1 MTLSLLLISL
11 FTFVELNCEN
21 LFDCQHDSLK
31 NDTEFLPGG
40 AYHWTRTRYWQKLD
54 RIGQTILS
62 CGEQQVTNQL
72 SPRSKASKRKEGGV
86 NNGKSWQLPDMVAL
100 CEVENDS
107 VLHDLTRR
115 SLLRNAC
122 YEYVMTNSPDERGI
136 DVALMYSPYSFRLID
151 SHSVRVKPI
160 KGMRPTRDILYA
172 SGVTV
177 SGDTLHVIVAHLPSR
192 RGGEK
197 YSRPFRMAA
206 ARQVAAVVD
215 SIYNNVSAV
224 AKIIVAG
231 DFNDYSNSESI
242 QLLCSKRMTEVSQG
256 AKGCNGAKG
265 TYRYQGLWGSLDH
278 ILVSRPLAD
287 ILTECYV
294 NDAEF
299 LIERD
304 EKNGGVKPRR
314 NYLGPRYLNG
324 FSDHLP
330 LVARFKW

>member
-1 MTLSLLLISL
+1 MILSMLLLSL

-62 CGEQQVTNQL
+62 CGEQQVTNRL
-72 SPRSKASKRKEGGV
+72 SEGGV

-115 SLLRNAC
+115 SLLRNAR
-122 YEYVMTNSPDERGI
+122 YEYVMTDSPDERGI
-136 DVALMYSPYSFRLID
+136 DVALMYSPYSFRLIE
-151 SHSVRVKPI
+151 SHSVRVNPV

-172 SGVTV
+172 SGVTA

-206 ARQVAAVVD
+206 ARQVAAVID
-215 SIYNNVSAV
+215 SIYNNVSV
-224 AKIIVAG
+224 EAKIIVAG
-231 DFNDYSNSESI
+231 DFNDYSNSESL
-242 QLLCSKRMTEVSQG
+242 QLLRSKRMVEVSQG
-256 AKGCNGAKG
+256 AKGRNGAEG
-265 TYRYQGLWGSLDH
+265 TYRYQGQWCSLDH
-278 ILVSRPLAD
+278 ILASRNLAD
-287 ILTECYV
+287 GLIECYI

-299 LIERD
+299 LIEHD
-304 EKNGGVKPRR
+304 EKYGGVKPHR
-314 NYLGPRYLNG
+314 NYIGPRYNNG

-330 LVARFKW
+330 LVARFGW

>member
-1 MTLSLLLISL
+1 MSLSILLISL

-31 NDTEFLPGG
+31 NDTEFLPDG

-62 CGEQQVTNQL
+62 CGVKKQ
-72 SPRSKASKRKEGGV
+72 
-86 NNGKSWQLPDMVAL
+86 SWQLPDMVAL

-115 SLLRNAC
+115 SLLRNAR
-122 YEYVMTNSPDERGI
+122 YDYVMTNSPDERGI
-136 DVALMYSPYSFRLID
+136 DVALMYSPYSFRLIG

-172 SGVTV
+172 SGVIA

-197 YSRPFRMAA
+197 FSRPFRMAA
-206 ARQVAAVVD
+206 ARQVADVID
-215 SIYNNVSAV
+215 SIYNNVSAE

-231 DFNDYSNSESI
+231 DFNDYSNSESL
-242 QLLCSKRMTEVSQG
+242 QLLRSKRIVEVSQG
-256 AKGCNGAKG
+256 AKGHNGAKG

-278 ILVSRPLAD
+278 ILASSNLAD
-287 ILTECYV
+287 CLAECYI
-294 NDAEF
+294 NDADF

-304 EKNGGVKPRR
+304 EKYGGVKPRR

-330 LVARFKW
+330 LVARFQW